1 MLPILRL
8 IPVGGV
14 SLAILLLIL
23 ALSPPGD
30 SHGPLPTAMQPAHG
44 PLLART
50 EHPQWRQFLIH
61 AALRRAEELG
71 ALRLLPDTPL
81 PSAPA
86 EPDNPEAKTPEPA
99 LDVAGVPADQ
109 NQVNSDDATG
119 SIVQPP
125 DHSIP
130 VDIGA
135 TSSTELPVFPVEEE
149 PPVIMMPERNAPTD
163 QGLNAPPA
171 PEKPTAS
178 IRKPNPQRPPRTG
191 AAAQPKIQQ
200 LNLLELLLGS
210 FNADRAAGKTRR

>member
-14 SLAILLLIL
+14 SLAILLLVL
-23 ALSPPGD
+23 ALRPPGD
-30 SHGPLPTAMQPAHG
+30 SHAPLPTAMQPAHG
-44 PLLART
+44 PLLTRT

-81 PSAPA
+81 PSTPA
-86 EPDNPEAKTPEPA
+86 EPDNPDAKTPEPA

-109 NQVNSDDATG
+109 NEVNSDDATG

-149 PPVIMMPERNAPTD
+149 PPVIMMPERSVPTD
-163 QGLNAPPA
+163 QSLNAPPA

-178 IRKPNPQRPPRTG
+178 IRKPSPQHPRRTS
-191 AAAQPKIQQ
+191 AAAPPKVQQ
-200 LNLLELLLGS
+200 LNLLELLFGRY
-210 FNADRAAGKTRR
+210 NADRAAGKTRR